1 MPAEAVGG
9 VLQSI
14 EQMRDAL
21 DEAMQLAA
29 SASNRLGSDFE
40 RVPS

>member
-1 MPAEAVGG
+1 MLAEPLGG

-14 EQMRDAL
+14 EQTRDAL

-29 SASNRLGSDFE
+29 SASNGMAL
-40 RVPS
+40 